1 MGAGDSEGTRT
12 LDLLRDRQAFY
23 SSELRS
29 QIKPMSFA
37 LLYPTKQSVT
47 TNGTHIS
54 CVLPVSFTL
63 RDYGR

>member
-1 MGAGDSEGTRT
+1 MSALIIIVGAGDSEGTRT

-37 LLYPTKQSVT
+37 LLYPYQAV
-47 TNGTHIS
+47 G
-54 CVLPVSFTL
+54 
-63 RDYGR
+63 YY